1 MFNQSKSAV
10 LGQTKKGYASGWHTQ
25 TNKPLA
31 HTVTHELGHAT
42 WNTSLSGANQ
52 KAAGKEIRSLYKT
65 WMKDKKKTG
74 YGKYATTNVD
84 EFWAETVTK
93 AVHGK
98 SDKYTTK
105 VKEIC
110 KKYKL

>member
-1 MFNQSKSAV
+1 MKCGEVIYRNPADLSP
-10 LGQTKKGYASGWHTQ
+10 LPENPRTITKAQ
-25 TNKPLA
+25 
-31 HTVTHELGHAT
+31 TVTHELGHAT
-42 WNTSLSGANQ
+42 WNTSLSGANH